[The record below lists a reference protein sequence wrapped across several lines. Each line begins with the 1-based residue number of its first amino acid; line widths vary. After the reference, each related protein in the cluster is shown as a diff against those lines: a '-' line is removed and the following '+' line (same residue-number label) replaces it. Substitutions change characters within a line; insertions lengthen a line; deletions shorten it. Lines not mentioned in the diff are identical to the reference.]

1 MARCYTHRRFL
12 PREPTRVP
20 RDDISEAEQ
29 DRRKEIREPVTDYE
43 VLIMLDPELA
53 EARQQE
59 VVDRI
64 RTQVVE
70 GGGVWETHSPW
81 GRRRLAYEILHKSEG
96 IYHLLTFSASPEVL
110 NEVSRLLKIDDAV
123 LRHMAVRRVKGSNTS
138 APVAVTVAAS
148 ASPVEPDPVQED
160 E

>member
-1 MARCYTHRRFL
+1 M
-12 PREPTRVP
+12 
-20 RDDISEAEQ
+20 
-29 DRRKEIREPVTDYE
+29 TDYE

-53 EARQQE
+53 EDRQQE

-70 GGGVWETHSPW
+70 GGGVWEKHSPW
-81 GRRRLAYEILHKSEG
+81 GRRRLAYEILHKNEG
-96 IYHLLTFSASPEVL
+96 VYHLVIFSASPEVL

-123 LRHMAVRRVKGSNTS
+123 LRHLAVRRVKDSSTS
-138 APVAVTVAAS
+138 APAPATVS
-148 ASPVEPDPVQED
+148 AEAPERDPVQED

>member
-1 MARCYTHRRFL
+1 
-12 PREPTRVP
+12 
-20 RDDISEAEQ
+20 
-29 DRRKEIREPVTDYE
+29 VTDYE

-53 EARQQE
+53 EDRQQE

-70 GGGVWETHSPW
+70 SGGVWETHTPW
-81 GRRRLAYEILHKSEG
+81 GRRRLAYEILHKNEG
-96 IYHLLTFSASPEVL
+96 VYHLVTFSVAPEVL

-123 LRHMAVRRVKGSNTS
+123 LRHLAVRRVKGSSTS
-138 APVAVTVAAS
+138 APAPAPATVS
-148 ASPVEPDPVQED
+148 AEAPEPDPVQED

>member
-1 MARCYTHRRFL
+1 M
-12 PREPTRVP
+12 
-20 RDDISEAEQ
+20 
-29 DRRKEIREPVTDYE
+29 TDYE

-53 EARQQE
+53 EPRQQE

-70 GGGVWETHSPW
+70 GGGVWETHTPW

-96 IYHLLTFSASPEVL
+96 IYHLLTFSASAEVL

>member
-1 MARCYTHRRFL
+1 M
-12 PREPTRVP
+12 
-20 RDDISEAEQ
+20 
-29 DRRKEIREPVTDYE
+29 TDYE
-43 VLIMLDPELA
+43 VLIMFDPELA
-53 EARQQE
+53 EDRQQE

-64 RTQVVE
+64 RTLVVE
-70 GGGVWETHSPW
+70 GGGVWETHTPW

-123 LRHMAVRRVKGSNTS
+123 LQHMAVRRVKGSSTS
-138 APVAVTVAAS
+138 APVAVS
-148 ASPVEPDPVQED
+148 AGARSAEPDPVQED

>member
-20 RDDISEAEQ
+20 RDEISEAEQ

-43 VLIMLDPELA
+43 VLIMFDPELA
-53 EARQQE
+53 EDRQQE

-64 RTQVVE
+64 RTQAVE
-70 GGGVWETHSPW
+70 GGGVWGTHTPW
-81 GRRRLAYEILHKSEG
+81 GRRRLAYEILHRSEG
-96 IYHLLTFSASPEVL
+96 IYHLLVFSASPEVL
-110 NEVSRLLKIDDAV
+110 SEISRQLKIDDGV
-123 LRHMAVRRVKGSNTS
+123 LRHMAVRRVKGSSPAAPT
-138 APVAVTVAAS
+138 PVAVSAA
-148 ASPVEPDPVQED
+148 PVEPDPVQED

>member
-12 PREPTRVP
+12 PREPSRS
-20 RDDISEAEQ
+20 RAAAASEAEL

-43 VLIMLDPELA
+43 VLIMFDPELA
-53 EARQQE
+53 EDRQQE

-70 GGGVWETHSPW
+70 GGGVWETHTPW

-96 IYHLLTFSASPEVL
+96 IYHLLIFSASPEVL
-110 NEVSRLLKIDDAV
+110 SEVSRLLKIDDAV
-123 LRHMAVRRVKGSNTS
+123 LRHMAVRRVKGSSTS
-138 APVAVTVAAS
+138 APTATVAAS
-148 ASPVEPDPVQED
+148 ASTVEPDLVQED